1 MANYSSKSRV
11 PVAVK
16 TRSQMDL
23 SHITISSQ
31 DFGNIVPISC
41 QYLVPGDEFN
51 IKVSEFTRVLPMVNP
66 TFAKVD
72 SIVRGFVVPIQYIW
86 NQFNEFIKGGT
97 VRNQPFTQSSFAPH
111 APWFSAAN
119 LRKAFINTPG
129 LVEDVTDYYDEKGFD
144 FKDVGDTDTL
154 YYKFTLRG
162 KKVYKNLI
170 SLGYNLAF
178 DNSSN
183 GTSYNAIYSDVHLSA
198 LPFMAM
204 WKFYLD
210 WVVPARFLDQ
220 YGLALSLLNGSINL
234 PSNGELNYIQVANL
248 VSLPFDS
255 FLDNDYFT
263 AAWNEPNQYPNN
275 SLPSFKQIEMS
286 GDINA
291 FVSAHKE
298 GGAIASDDYL
308 GNSNLSA
315 LSVQSLGR
323 LQSMINRNM
332 IAGDKIK
339 DWLKV
344 EFGIEPNL
352 DALQMSTYLGM
363 FRNTMRIS
371 DIMSTA
377 DTAETGGVPLGSY
390 AGRALV
396 GGDGTFSYKAKQHC
410 ILILTHEIIPKPLYF
425 QGLHPV
431 TQLLD
436 RMDFF
441 IPEYDNLG
449 TRAIKRSELYSG
461 TNISGSI
468 GGEGFM
474 SQIFGFAPQ
483 YANLKSGRDIVTG
496 DFRLHSL
503 ENSMSS
509 WFLGRKFTPNE
520 VLNSTPQIN
529 MTFCKVNGT
538 TQASYDDMFAYQGTD
553 IDHFYSLFDI
563 SIRANRP
570 MVSIS
575 DALTLDEEMND
586 RKVSVST
593 NNNPNV

>member
-1 MANYSSKSRV
+1 M
-11 PVAVK
+11 
-16 TRSQMDL
+16 
-23 SHITISSQ
+23 
-31 DFGNIVPISC
+31 
-41 QYLVPGDEFN
+41 
-51 IKVSEFTRVLPMVNP
+51 KVSEFTRVLPMVNP

-72 SIVRGFVVPIQYIW
+72 SVVRGFVVPIQYVW
-86 NQFNEFIKGGT
+86 NQFNSYISGGSVQNT
-97 VRNQPFTQSSFAPH
+97 IASSSSFVPT
-111 APWFSAAN
+111 APWFSPSS
-119 LRKAFINTPG
+119 LRSAFM
-129 LVEDVTDYYDEKGFD
+129 LSSSYVENVTDYYEEKGYD
-144 FKDVGDTDTL
+144 FKDVGDSDTN
-154 YYKFTLRG
+154 YYKFTTLGR
-162 KKVYKNLI
+162 KVYKTLL
-170 SLGYNLAF
+170 SLGYNITF

-183 GTSYNAIYSDVHLSA
+183 GTAYSAIYSDIRLSA
-198 LPFMAM
+198 LPLLCM

-210 WVVPARFLDQ
+210 WIVPARFLDQ
-220 YGLALSLLNGSINL
+220 YKLQSSFISGSINF
-234 PSNGELNYIQVANL
+234 PANGEISYTQLMQL
-248 VSLPFDS
+248 FMFPFDS
-255 FLDNDYFT
+255 YLDNDYFT
-263 AAWNEPNQYPNN
+263 SAWKEPNQYPN
-275 SLPSFKQIEMS
+275 SVFSDFHQTTS
-286 GDINA
+286 DINQTVA
-291 FVSAHKE
+291 FTGPSKLA
-298 GGAIASDDYL
+298 GASSYSSFDL
-308 GNSNLSA
+308 TSLQ
-315 LSVQSLGR
+315 VQSLGR

-352 DALQMSTYLGM
+352 DSIQMSTYLGM

-377 DTAETGGVPLGSY
+377 DTAEQGGLPLGSY

-431 TQLLD
+431 TQLID
-436 RMDFF
+436 RFDFF
-441 IPEYDNLG
+441 QPEYDNLG
-449 TRAIKRSELYSG
+449 TRAIKRAELYSG
-461 TNISGSI
+461 ANISDSS

-474 SQIFGFAPQ
+474 NEIFGFAPQ
-483 YANLKSGRDIVTG
+483 YANLKSGRDIVAG

-509 WFLGRKFTPNE
+509 WFLGRKFTPNI
-520 VLNSTPQIN
+520 VLNSTPVIN
-529 MTFCKVNGT
+529 HTFCKVNGT

-563 SIRANRP
+563 SIKAIRP

>member
-1 MANYSSKSRV
+1 MSNYSSKTKV

-16 TRSQMDL
+16 TRSSMDL
-23 SHITISSQ
+23 SHITIASQ

-72 SIVRGFVVPIQYIW
+72 SVVRGFVVPINYIW
-86 NQFNEFIKGGT
+86 KGFNNFVSGLPKT
-97 VRNQPFTQSSFAPH
+97 VAINSGSLTYPDKAPC
-111 APWFSAAN
+111 FSAEN
-119 LRKAFINTPG
+119 LRAALLMHAG
-129 LVEDVTDYYDEKGFD
+129 DDENGFVDSADASDFD
-144 FKDVGDTDTL
+144 FYILGSGGSSSSH
-154 YYKFTLRG
+154 YKFNNRG
-162 KKVYKNLI
+162 RKVIKHLQA
-170 SLGYNLAF
+170 LGYNIDLNDSA
-178 DNSSN
+178 DQ
-183 GTSYNAIYSDVHLSA
+183 SYNMIYSSVRFSA
-198 LPFMAM
+198 LPLIAFA
-204 WKFYLD
+204 KFYLD

-220 YGLALSLLNGSINL
+220 FSTINAIIEQSFNSSGEMAVNLVYNLLNIT
-234 PSNGELNYIQVANL
+234 Y
-248 VSLPFDS
+248 DS

-263 AAWNEPNQYPNN
+263 AAWKEPNHFPNDSLPGISFVDSNYTTVSAVSSDTSEGAFSGFSN
-275 SLPSFKQIEMS
+275 SLTI
-286 GDINA
+286 
-291 FVSAHKE
+291 
-298 GGAIASDDYL
+298 
-308 GNSNLSA
+308 
-315 LSVQSLGR
+315 QSLGR

-352 DALQMSTYLGM
+352 DSLQMSTYLGM

-377 DTAETGGVPLGSY
+377 DTEQSGGVPLGSY
-390 AGRALV
+390 AGRALL

-410 ILILTHEIIPKPLYF
+410 ILVLTHEIIPKPLYYL
-425 QGLHPV
+425 GLQPH
-431 TQLLD
+431 T
-436 RMDFF
+436 RMLTREDFF

-449 TRAIKRSELYSG
+449 TRAIDNLELYAGVDKS
-461 TNISGSI
+461 NSS
-468 GGEGFM
+468 GGEVFAGK
-474 SQIFGFAPQ
+474 IFGFAPQ
-483 YANLKSGRDIVTG
+483 YANLKFGYDNVIG
-496 DFRLHSL
+496 DFRSKRLRA
-503 ENSMSS
+503 SMSS
-509 WFLGRKFTPNE
+509 WFLGRKFNSSNI
-520 VLNSTPQIN
+520 LNSTPNIN

-563 SIRANRP
+563 SIHANRP
-570 MVSIS
+570 MVSVS

>member
-1 MANYSSKSRV
+1 MANYSSKTKV

-16 TRSQMDL
+16 TRSSMDL
-23 SHITISSQ
+23 SHITIKSQ
-31 DFGNIVPISC
+31 DYGSVSPISC

-72 SIVRGFVVPIQYIW
+72 SVVRGFVVPINYIW
-86 NQFNEFIKGGT
+86 KQFNEFISGNVVSNVFNSGSAIT
-97 VRNQPFTQSSFAPH
+97 PNAPYFTASTLRTAFFSS
-111 APWFSAAN
+111 SN
-119 LRKAFINTPG
+119 G
-129 LVEDVTDYYDEKGFD
+129 LVEVLPTDEGYDF
-144 FKDVGDTDTL
+144 VNRGDTDNI
-154 YYKFTLRG
+154 YYKLTLKGR
-162 KKVYKNLI
+162 KVYNTLV
-170 SLGYNLAF
+170 SLGYNLNF
-178 DNSSN
+178 NTSSD
-183 GTSYNAIYSDVHLSA
+183 GTAYDAIYSNVKLSA
-198 LPFMAM
+198 LPLFAM

-210 WVVPARFLDQ
+210 WIVPSRFLDQ
-220 YGLALSLLNGSINL
+220 FRVQMSIINGSYNL
-234 PSNGELNYIQVANL
+234 PSNGVITYECLSNL
-248 VSLPFDS
+248 IKIDFDS

-263 AAWNEPNQYPNN
+263 AAWSEPNQYPNTD
-275 SLPSFKQIEMS
+275 LPYPLLVYSNYPITDLTPSRTVGAYDSS
-286 GDINA
+286 GD
-291 FVSAHKE
+291 
-298 GGAIASDDYL
+298 
-308 GNSNLSA
+308 LSSLA
-315 LSVQSLGR
+315 VQSIGR

-352 DALQMSTYLGM
+352 DSLQISTYLGM

-377 DTAETGGVPLGSY
+377 DTEQSGGLPLGSY
-390 AGRALV
+390 AGRAMV

-410 ILILTHEIIPKPLYF
+410 ILILTHEIIPKPLYY

-431 TQLLD
+431 TQLVD
-436 RMDFF
+436 KFDFF
-441 IPEYDNLG
+441 FPEYDNLG
-449 TRAIKRSELYSG
+449 CRAIKKSELYSG
-461 TNISGSI
+461 TDISQSS

-474 SQIFGFAPQ
+474 NGIFGFAPQ
-483 YANLKSGRDIVTG
+483 YANLKSGRDIVAG
-496 DFRLHSL
+496 DFRLKSL

-520 VLNSTPQIN
+520 VLNSTPNIN

-553 IDHFYSLFDI
+553 VDHFYSLFDI
-563 SIRANRP
+563 SIHANRP